1 MKRLG
6 RRPKELGL
14 RSGRFWGNLLD
25 MSAVSNSRFFIVGSS
40 RSGTTMLRLM
50 LAGHSRLVIP
60 PETWFLLTLV
70 KRFPLAGP
78 LSAAEA
84 RAATAAI
91 LDCHRWPDMAID
103 AADFERRAAALDR
116 PSLRDLA
123 DIVYVVHC
131 DRAGKP
137 RAGDKTPTYIGIVPQ
152 LKRLYPD
159 AKFINMIRDGRD
171 VTISFVDANFKG
183 RPYHGREFEWTNAVR
198 LAAEYRK
205 SSLAAEI
212 LEVRYEELIA
222 EPERVLRA
230 ICAFLGEQFEPA
242 MLAFHSRLDLVPER
256 ERDIHT
262 KLDLPIR
269 SDLAGVWRRK
279 LSAFECFVIEAS
291 LRRDLAS
298 LDYPLRYRAATWRPL
313 QAAIYGG
320 MRACAPFLDR
330 AIPALRR
337 RDIIA
342 RHGYV

>member
-1 MKRLG
+1 
-6 RRPKELGL
+6 
-14 RSGRFWGNLLD
+14 
-25 MSAVSNSRFFIVGSS
+25 MSAVGNSRFFIVGSS

-50 LAGHSRLVIP
+50 LAGHSRLSIP

-70 KRFPLAGP
+70 KCFPLSGP

-84 RAATAAI
+84 RAAIAAI
-91 LDCHRWPDMAID
+91 LTCHRWPDMAID
-103 AADFERRAAALDR
+103 ATDFERRAAALDR

-123 DIVYVVHC
+123 DIVYAVHC

-171 VTISFVDANFKG
+171 VTISFVDAHFKG
-183 RPYHGREFEWTNAVR
+183 RPYHGRKFEWTNAVR
-198 LAAEYRK
+198 LAADYRK

-212 LEVRYEELIA
+212 LDVRYENLIA
-222 EPERVLRA
+222 EPERALRV

-242 MLAFHSRLDLVPER
+242 MLAFQSRTALVPER
-256 ERDIHT
+256 ERGIQT
-262 KLDLPIR
+262 KLNWPIR
-269 SDLAGVWRRK
+269 PDLAGAWRGK
-279 LSAFECFVIEAS
+279 LSTLESFLIEAS
-291 LRRDLAS
+291 LRHDLAA
-298 LDYPLRYRAATWRPL
+298 LDYPLRYRAAAWRPL
-313 QAAIYGG
+313 QVAIRVG

-342 RHGYV
+342 RNGYL